1 MNLTF
6 SYDELEGLPDVVP
19 GALDEGAVGQ
29 EQAVVGRHLKYRA
42 VNSTVVASHLM
53 HTF

>member
-1 MNLTF
+1 MNPTC

-29 EQAVVGRHLKYRA
+29 EQAVVGSDLEYSA

-53 HTF
+53 QTL